1 LTRVCALIPAAGRGA
16 RFGGSENKIFAPILG
31 RPLLAWT
38 LEAFA
43 RCEAVESVLLVGN
56 AADLPRL
63 REISERWGGGKV
75 RGVAPGGEDRQASVA
90 EGLAAADAPLVVVH
104 DAARPCVTG
113 ALIEAT
119 LRAANEAGAATAALP
134 VADTLVRE
142 APDHCAGEIVERA
155 QVWAVQTPQAFQTEL
170 LREAHARPGAPRAT
184 DDAALVRRLGR
195 PVKLVEGEPS
205 NLKVTRPEDRA
216 LAEAILARREAAPP
230 PVAVP
235 PALRIGQGYDVH
247 PFAPG
252 RRLVLGGVEFPD
264 AGRGLLG
271 HSDADVLLHAVCDA
285 LLGAAGQG
293 DIGAL
298 FPDNDPVN
306 KDRSSLEFL
315 RVVRARL
322 DGAGWGVANV
332 DVTVLAEAP
341 RIGPSARAIRE
352 SIAGALGISP
362 DRVGIKATT
371 AEGLGFVGRGE
382 GIAVHATAL
391 IYGTGGG
398 LL

>member
-1 LTRVCALIPAAGRGA
+1 MTRVCALIPAAGRGV

-43 RCEAVESVLLVGN
+43 RCEAVESVVLVGN

-63 REISERWGGGKV
+63 REMGQRWGGGKV
-75 RGVAPGGEDRQASVA
+75 QNVAPGGEDRQASVA
-90 EGLAAADAPLVVVH
+90 AGLAAADAPLVVVH
-104 DAARPCVTG
+104 DAARPCVTP
-113 ALIEAT
+113 ALIAAT
-119 LRAANEAGAATAALP
+119 LRAAGAAGAATAALP

-142 APDHCAGEIVERA
+142 APDQCAGEIVERA

-170 LREAHARPGAPRAT
+170 LREAHAGQSLPRAT
-184 DDAALVRRLGR
+184 DDAALVRRLGC

-205 NLKVTRPEDRA
+205 NLKVTRPEDHA

-230 PVAVP
+230 PT
-235 PALRIGQGYDVH
+235 LRIGHGYDVH

-271 HSDADVLLHAVCDA
+271 HSDADVILHAVCDA

-298 FPDNDPVN
+298 FPDTDPAN
-306 KDRSSLEFL
+306 KDRPSLEFL
-315 RVVRARL
+315 RAVRARL

-341 RIGPSARAIRE
+341 RIGPRAPAIRE

-362 DRVGIKATT
+362 ERVGVKATT

-398 LL
+398 VK